1 MKELATTHALDAY
14 LQTLEAED
22 YAKKTIHTRMGVV
35 FSLLKD
41 NKKET
46 DVEYPS
52 QLVSMPKPVQKRPK
66 AYSDEDIVELFSAMV
81 DEEGQPDNEEK
92 ARYLFFLHTGC
103 REQEVMYATWDD
115 VDFKQRKF
123 HITGNGKEDVN
134 FVPKNHEER
143 WIPLTTELFEL
154 LKERKAK
161 VKGRWIFSNE
171 NHKPE
176 GHFLR
181 KFKAIAKKAGLNCG
195 HCKTTIM
202 DGKYH
207 LRKPTEVSCE
217 TRPVCEKHYLHR
229 LRKTCATRWL
239 RNGIDLMTLRSWLGH
254 KSLAVTQIYLE
265 DVQNI
270 DTSMQAKLDRAGSYS
285 N

>member
-1 MKELATTHALDAY
+1 
-14 LQTLEAED
+14 
-22 YAKKTIHTRMGVV
+22 
-35 FSLLKD
+35 
-41 NKKET
+41 
-46 DVEYPS
+46 
-52 QLVSMPKPVQKRPK
+52 
-66 AYSDEDIVELFSAMV
+66 
-81 DEEGQPDNEEK
+81 
-92 ARYLFFLHTGC
+92 
-103 REQEVMYATWDD
+103 MYATWDD

-123 HITGNGKEDVN
+123 HVTGDRKKDVN

-161 VKGRWIFSNE
+161 TKGRWIFSNE
-171 NHKPE
+171 DHKPE

-181 KFKAIAKKAGLNCG
+181 KFKTIAKKAGLNCG

-217 TRPVCEKHYLHR
+217 TRPVCERHYLHR

-239 RNGIDLMTLRSWLGH
+239 RSGIDLMTLRSWLGH

-265 DVQNI
+265 DVQHI
-270 DTSMQAKLDRAGSYS
+270 DTSMQAKLDKAGSY